1 MGIFGKK
8 DSEVRPPVVQ
18 APAAAKA
25 APKSSQR
32 NTTLETTY
40 VGKNLTIKGTVSG
53 EGNIIIL
60 GSFEGKFDLKGK
72 LKIAQGARIK
82 GNVRAT
88 DIYVNGNVEG
98 EIAATEKVQ
107 LDNTARIKGGIITPI
122 ISILEGAMF
131 DGEIKMSDRTAQAP
145 KPASPG
151 PTQPPPAFAAPNK
164 KETVL

>member
-1 MGIFGKK
+1 MGLFGKK
-8 DSEVRPPVVQ
+8 DKEERPPVVHT
-18 APAAAKA
+18 PAVPKVAAKSS
-25 APKSSQR
+25 PKDMA
-32 NTTLETTY
+32 LDTTY

-60 GSFEGKFDLKGK
+60 GSFEGKFDLKGR

-82 GNVRAT
+82 GNVRAA

-107 LDNTARIKGGIITPI
+107 LDNNARIKGGIITPI
-122 ISILEGAMF
+122 ISILEGAMI

-151 PTQPPPAFAAPNK
+151 PTQPPPVSAAPNK